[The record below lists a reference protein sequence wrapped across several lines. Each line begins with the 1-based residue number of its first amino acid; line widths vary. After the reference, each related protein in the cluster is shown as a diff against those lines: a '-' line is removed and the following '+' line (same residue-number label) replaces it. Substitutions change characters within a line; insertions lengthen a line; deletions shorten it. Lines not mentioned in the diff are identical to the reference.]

1 MESIYEFIFDVDDDI
16 INMINDLFRIVTLQ
30 IVTQGLFC
38 LNNKEISFFNQHFLQ
53 TVLFLS
59 ISIIFYWMIIRK
71 ILKINKENKDLKN

>member
-71 ILKINKENKDLKN
+71 ILKVNKENKDLKN

>member
-38 LNNKEISFFNQHFLQ
+38 LNNKSCDAQIPWDCSGI
-53 TVLFLS
+53 VL
-59 ISIIFYWMIIRK
+59 YK
-71 ILKINKENKDLKN
+71 

>member
-59 ISIIFYWMIIRK
+59 ISVIFYWMIIRK
-71 ILKINKENKDLKN
+71 IL

>member
-59 ISIIFYWMIIRK
+59 ISVIFYWMIIRK
-71 ILKINKENKDLKN
+71 ILISSSQWK

>member
-30 IVTQGLFC
+30 IVTQSLFC

-71 ILKINKENKDLKN
+71 ILKVNKENKDLKN

>member
-30 IVTQGLFC
+30 IVTQSLFC

-59 ISIIFYWMIIRK
+59 ISVIFYWMIIRK
-71 ILKINKENKDLKN
+71 ILKVNKENKDLKN

>member
-30 IVTQGLFC
+30 IVTQSLFC

-71 ILKINKENKDLKN
+71 ILKVNK

>member
-16 INMINDLFRIVTLQ
+16 INMVNDLFRIVTLQ

-71 ILKINKENKDLKN
+71 ILKVNKENKDLKN

>member
-59 ISIIFYWMIIRK
+59 ISVIFYWMIIRK
-71 ILKINKENKDLKN
+71 ILKVNKENKDLKN